1 MSQYFRIFNS
11 SKLQFLE
18 PSRFPCS
25 GNFPSMLTGS
35 KHLSAGL
42 ALLTIG
48 SANSA
53 WLAHKQ
59 LGHYSQQWLGCWS
72 GDMVQLV
79 GDYEQADVWDELNRN
94 GQDISLQVLTMMCE
108 LSADLKDEILSI
120 YADDLVSLG
129 NLARLEHSQVLAF
142 VQNKFGRNWLDKY
155 HRKLAE
161 SYQ

>member
-1 MSQYFRIFNS
+1 
-11 SKLQFLE
+11 
-18 PSRFPCS
+18 
-25 GNFPSMLTGS
+25 
-35 KHLSAGL
+35 
-42 ALLTIG
+42 
-48 SANSA
+48 
-53 WLAHKQ
+53 
-59 LGHYSQQWLGCWS
+59 
-72 GDMVQLV
+72 MVQLV